1 MSGEGSSAVF
11 LPACLPS
18 LPFCLL
24 TFLPFSFLFVCFFL
38 SFYLSSLTYLAPK
51 FVLSLLAEADQ
62 MDFEEVGVKEKEPIT
77 EPSLSS
83 SIIDRRSSRSS
94 RFSRILKLSMD
105 QDALPLEVDE
115 PDGRDL
121 VTKSREA
128 LVTEL
133 QDNSNLSRQMLV
145 LQELLKREGKDFCT
159 PGGTVIERIDAVYKQ
174 AGYDKNWSVIRRG
187 AGLLGK
193 IVDSLAPGIT
203 TILVSGKVV

>member
-1 MSGEGSSAVF
+1 
-11 LPACLPS
+11 
-18 LPFCLL
+18 
-24 TFLPFSFLFVCFFL
+24 
-38 SFYLSSLTYLAPK
+38 
-51 FVLSLLAEADQ
+51 

-159 PGGTVIERIDAVYKQ
+159 PEGTVIERIDAVYKQ

>member
-1 MSGEGSSAVF
+1 
-11 LPACLPS
+11 
-18 LPFCLL
+18 
-24 TFLPFSFLFVCFFL
+24 
-38 SFYLSSLTYLAPK
+38 
-51 FVLSLLAEADQ
+51 